1 MLRSRPLTRHTRL
14 MSSLDRTIDG
24 DALVRHLTLDE
35 RTIDQGLVAKH
46 GRSARTLV
54 KEGPIRLTLIA
65 LAAGGDMPEHSADGP
80 ISVHVVE
87 GQFQF
92 SAAGREY
99 PLREGDVLVV
109 AAGVRHSARS
119 ETGGT
124 FLLTVVHL
132 PSAGTPVDDTG

>member
-1 MLRSRPLTRHTRL
+1 

-24 DALVRHLTLDE
+24 DALVRHLTQDE
-35 RTIDQGLVAKH
+35 RTIDQGLVTRH

-65 LAAGGDMPEHSADGP
+65 LAPGGDLPEHSADGP
-80 ISVHVVE
+80 VSVHVVD
-87 GQFQF
+87 GQFLF
-92 SAAGREY
+92 SAAGSDY

-132 PSAGTPVDDTG
+132 PSAGTPASRPA

>member
-1 MLRSRPLTRHTRL
+1 

-35 RTIDQGLVAKH
+35 ATIDQGLVARH

-54 KEGPIRLTLIA
+54 KEGPLRLTLIA
-65 LAAGGDMPEHSADGP
+65 LAPGGVLPEHAADGP
-80 ISVHVVE
+80 ISVHVVD
-87 GQFQF
+87 GQFLF
-92 SAAGREY
+92 SAAGGEY
-99 PLREGDVLVV
+99 PLHERDVLIV

-124 FLLTVVHL
+124 FLLTVYHL
-132 PSAGTPVDDTG
+132 PSPGTPLPAGARPQLP

>member
-1 MLRSRPLTRHTRL
+1 
-14 MSSLDRTIDG
+14 MSSLDRVIDG
-24 DALVRHLTLDE
+24 DALVRHLTQAE

-54 KEGPIRLTLIA
+54 KEGPLRLTLIA
-65 LAAGGDMPEHSADGP
+65 LGPGGDLPEHEADGP
-80 ISVHVVE
+80 ISVQVVE
-87 GQFQF
+87 GQFLF

-119 ETGGT
+119 ENGGT

-132 PSAGTPVDDTG
+132 PSAGSPLPENAE